1 MGKCR
6 QSSLIH
12 FLGQEDHL
20 MADSLQPTRS
30 TLGRE
35 CFNAPTATT
44 QLRMGRL
51 YTGGS
56 RITLWVSLLILVSI
70 AGGCRF
76 AANGQ
81 NAVGTELYEQGQYT
95 PALQEFQ
102 KALRSD
108 PENADAFYNL
118 AATTH
123 RLGLQRGQA
132 DLIDQSEALYNQC
145 LDFAPDHVECHRG
158 LAVLLVDTGRPDRAF
173 ALMKNWAAQNQLS
186 AEPRIELARLYE
198 EAGDPDQA
206 QKYLEDAVQKDAG
219 NARAWLALGRLREQS
234 GDLAQA
240 LQNYQRSLAINNAQ
254 PLAIERVAALSRQIN
269 SNYDASMSNV
279 GTQIAAPTNFESGF
293 TNRY

>member
-1 MGKCR
+1 
-6 QSSLIH
+6 
-12 FLGQEDHL
+12 
-20 MADSLQPTRS
+20 MADSLQSTRFS
-30 TLGRE
+30 LSPVM
-35 CFNAPTATT
+35 FNVRIAATE
-44 QLRMGRL
+44 
-51 YTGGS
+51 S
-56 RITLWVSLLILVSI
+56 RIGRWARRAGQIALGLSMLMLVPI

-76 AANGQ
+76 AASGQ

-95 PALQEFQ
+95 PALQQFQ

-108 PENADAFYNL
+108 PQNADAFYNL

-123 RLGLQRGQA
+123 RLGIQRGQA

-173 ALMKNWAAQNQLS
+173 ALMKNWAGQNQLS

-198 EAGDPDQA
+198 EAGDPEQA

-219 NARAWLALGRLREQS
+219 SARAWLALGRLREQS

-240 LQNYQRSLAINNAQ
+240 LQNYQRSLAINNSQ

-279 GTQIAAPTNFESGF
+279 TTQIATPANFESGF